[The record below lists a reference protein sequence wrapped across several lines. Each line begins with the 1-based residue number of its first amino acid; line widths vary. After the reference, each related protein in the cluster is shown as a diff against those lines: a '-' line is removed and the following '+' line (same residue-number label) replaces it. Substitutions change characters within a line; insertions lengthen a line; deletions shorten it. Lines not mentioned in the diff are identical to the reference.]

1 MMLKIFFK
9 IISLFILWR
18 IFLFG
23 ISYIGDN
30 FLTYD
35 PSFPYS
41 QDLLAKFNLPR
52 FMYSF
57 ANFDGV
63 HYVTIAQKGYIGTGL
78 IQAFFPLYPYLV
90 SFINIIFNNLIIS
103 GLLLSNLFAIF
114 SMLALYIY
122 TKNQKIA
129 WKSLLIFLL
138 MPTSFFF
145 GSLYTES
152 LFLFLVIL
160 TFISLEKKQ
169 IWLATFAIFLA
180 GMTRIVGIFLLPSA
194 ILFLLLPNTSI
205 FDLLKNFK
213 KEFFLKEIKT
223 NFITQKKNIAILML
237 GSLGLIFYMSFL
249 KYEFNDPLYFFHVQS
264 EFGGVREE
272 RIITYPQVLYRS
284 IKILMTVSK
293 QEISYFTYLLEFFVG
308 TVGLLLV
315 ILSTYKKNISLF
327 VFCLSAFILPTL
339 TGTFSSMPRYI
350 LVCFPIYIYLAEML
364 NQKPKIE
371 LLWYIISLLLLIIS
385 CTMFIQ
391 GYFIA

>member
-223 NFITQKKNIAILML
+223 NFTTQKKNIAILML